1 MTVSRSPLTCVAG
14 RPIPGASRPITS
26 PYDDR
31 EIGRCPMA
39 HPADVEAALAAAEQA
54 HRAGAPPRSVRV
66 DVLEQVVARLAD
78 RREALAALIS
88 DEAGKPLALARA
100 EVDRAGDTFRAARD
114 VLRSERGDVLEL
126 GATPTAA
133 DRWGIV
139 RRFPVG
145 PVAAI
150 TPFNFPLNLVAHK
163 LAPAIAAGCPV
174 LLKPSPQAPL
184 SAFALAATVL
194 EAGWA
199 PAFLSVL
206 AGPDDVV
213 APLVDDPRVALLSFT
228 GSERAGFA
236 LKARAPGK
244 VLLEL
249 GGNAA
254 VIVHEDADLERAAD
268 RITQGAFAYAGQS
281 CISVQRVLVHAPV
294 AAELTARL
302 LARLDAVVVGDP
314 AREDVLVGPVVDD
327 RARERLARVLA
338 DALAGG
344 AEALRPVEWRGRVLS
359 PNFLARVPDGHPLRH
374 DELFGPLAILDAYDD
389 FEGALDQ
396 ADRGRFG
403 LQAGLFT
410 RDVGRVFRAFERLHV
425 GAVVHDDVPTFRVD
439 AMPYGGVR
447 RSGIGREG
455 PQDAYMELTEPRVLL
470 LRG

>member
-1 MTVSRSPLTCVAG
+1 MTPSRAPSTCVAG
-14 RPIPGASRPITS
+14 RPIAGASRPVTS
-26 PYDDR
+26 PFDDR
-31 EIGRCPMA
+31 EVGRCPVA
-39 HPADVEAALAAAEQA
+39 TRADVEAALDAAHAA
-54 HRAGAPPRSVRV
+54 HAAGAPARHVRV
-66 DVLEQVVARLAD
+66 EILERVAARLAEA
-78 RREALAALIS
+78 REALAALVS

-126 GATPTAA
+126 GATASAA

-145 PVAAI
+145 PVTAI

-184 SAFALAATVL
+184 SAFALAATIL
-194 EAGWA
+194 DAGLA
-199 PAFLSVL
+199 PSFLSVL

-236 LKARAPGK
+236 LKARAAGK

-254 VIVHEDADLERAAD
+254 VIVHDDADLDRAAD

-281 CISVQRVLVHAPV
+281 CISVQRILVHRPI
-294 AAELTARL
+294 AAELRARL
-302 LARLDAVVVGDP
+302 LSRLDAVVVGDP
-314 AREDVLVGPVVDD
+314 AREDVLVGPVIDD
-327 RARERLARVLA
+327 RARARLAR
-338 DALAGG
+338 ALDEVVGAG
-344 AEALRPVEWRGRVLS
+344 ASTLRPVEWRGRVLS
-359 PNFLARVPDGHPLRH
+359 PNYVTDVPDAHPLRD
-374 DELFGPLAILDAYDD
+374 DELFGPLALLDAYDD
-389 FEGALDQ
+389 FDEALRM

-410 RDVGRVFRAFERLHV
+410 RDVGRVFQAFERLHV

-447 RSGIGREG
+447 RSGVGREG
-455 PQDAYMELTEPRVLL
+455 PRDAYLELTEPRVLL